1 MNLLAGTTVV
11 ITGGTGSFGNAL
23 ARRLLAMSP
32 GPVRVCILSRDEL
45 KQAEMRQRFDDD
57 PRLRW
62 FLGDVRDL
70 PRLEMAFYGA
80 DVIVH
85 AAALKRVDAC
95 ETDPFEAVKT
105 NILGTENVIRAA
117 LHNEV
122 KRIVVLSTDK
132 AVSPVN
138 LYGATK
144 ACAEKLVV
152 AANNYRGRH
161 ASRFSVVRYGNVA
174 GSRGSV
180 IPLWRAAVEAGLP
193 LPVTETDATRF
204 WFTLDGAVDLV
215 LWTLNEMQGGEVI
228 VPRLPSFKLVD
239 LAEAMAPGWPRKLNG
254 HRPGD
259 KTHEAM
265 VSRDE
270 AIYFRSYKDRLVRFL
285 GHDDRGETL
294 PDGFYFGSDNNGEWL
309 NVAALARE
317 LERI

>member
-23 ARRLLAMSP
+23 TRRLLAMSP
-32 GPVRVCILSRDEL
+32 GPIRVCILSRDEL